1 VANVNEI
8 GDLTVSCE
16 GVKQALEHWLNAHRF
31 RPESAVV
38 VERLGI
44 TRSPQAEATHAEPV
58 QAGANQSVST
68 DGITDAAPFFFV
80 VYVREKDQRK

>member
-58 QAGANQSVST
+58 QAEADQSVS
-68 DGITDAAPFFFV
+68 GITDAAPFFFV